1 MSEAIKRRIEKA
13 EAEVAHVANTGP
25 VHVELI
31 GYDKMTEVQRKQL
44 EADIAATGFAE
55 KGADIRTIVLCP
67 LERG

>member
-31 GYDKMTEVQRKQL
+31 SYDNLTEAQRKQF
-44 EADIAATGFAE
+44 EADIPATGSAGN
-55 KGADIRTIVLCP
+55 GADIRTIVLCP